1 MTTTNHLAG
10 SPAGAMRV
18 SGRGWRIGFG
28 IVLILCGLGALMIP
42 EIAAL
47 GTTVFLAS
55 LLVFGGVCEIAY
67 AIHTRAR
74 QDFGWKLTSGILT
87 LLLGFAILV
96 FPLVGAV
103 SLGLLV
109 GSFLFVG
116 GIARTI
122 LSLRMRP
129 SPRWGWVLFDGLL
142 SVTLALLILIGWP
155 GTSLIVI
162 GVLTGFWLISAGM
175 WRIVL
180 S

>member
-1 MTTTNHLAG
+1 MTPTNELAG
-10 SPAGAMRV
+10 SPAGAMQV
-18 SGRGWRIGFG
+18 SGRGWRIGLG

-47 GTTVFLAS
+47 GTTVFFAG
-55 LLVFGGVCEIAY
+55 LLVFGGICEITY
-67 AIHTRAR
+67 AIHTRAW
-74 QDFGWKLTSGILT
+74 QGFGWKLTSGILT
-87 LLLGFAILV
+87 LLLGLAVLV
-96 FPLVGAV
+96 FPVVGAV

-116 GIARTI
+116 GIARTM

-129 SPRWGWVLFDGLL
+129 RPRWGWVLFDGLL
-142 SVTLALLILIGWP
+142 SIALALVIMVGWP

-175 WRIVL
+175 WRIAL